1 VHPSISTSGRTS
13 LPPPHGG
20 LIRPA
25 TRRVGLSRTCLPPR
39 RVGLGCARLPPFCP
53 VGLGRTHPRRR
64 RRRVGLGRTS
74 PPPPPSPSLSWPY
87 ASSLSPTLRHRI
99 LRVVVGSH
107 ISSSGH
113 THRWWGPTRRLGGE
127 SVDDWLHRPRILLAT
142 IDFETP
148 LLGSTR
154 R

>member
-1 VHPSISTSGRTS
+1 MWFCSLVQLLPPALIDDEVHPSISTSGRTS

-25 TRRVGLSRTCLPPR
+25 TRRVGLSRTCLPPC
-39 RVGLGCARLPPFCP
+39 RVGLGCTRLPPLCP
-53 VGLGRTHPRRR
+53 VGLGCTHPRRR

-113 THRWWGPTRRLGGE
+113 THR
-127 SVDDWLHRPRILLAT
+127 
-142 IDFETP
+142 
-148 LLGSTR
+148 
-154 R
+154 